1 MSLKSMKKEEL
12 ELLSNKDIA
21 YMIMEESTKK
31 LNTADL
37 FKKIIKLLELPES
50 TFENKI
56 AEFYTALSTD
66 KRFILLD
73 DGKWDLRS
81 NHTSDKI
88 IKIEDEEDDEEE
100 EEEKEEEEE
109 EEEEKEEEEE
119 IDDDEDNYDDTDES
133 DYDDDTNE
141 ELKDL
146 VIIDEDELELEE

>member
-1 MSLKSMKKEEL
+1 MSLKLKKKDL

-21 YMIMEESTKK
+21 YLIMQEMKRK

-37 FKKIIKLLELPES
+37 FRKIMKLLELPES
-50 TFENKI
+50 AFESKI
-56 AEFYTALSTD
+56 ADFYTALATD

-73 DGKWDLRS
+73 NGKWDLRS

-88 IKIEDEEDDEEE
+88 VKVSEDEEE
-100 EEEKEEEEE
+100 EEDIEEEEQQD
-109 EEEEKEEEEE
+109 EEE
-119 IDDDEDNYDDTDES
+119 IEEDNFDDREDE

-146 VIIDEDELELEE
+146 VVIDENELELEE

>member
-21 YMIMEESTKK
+21 FMILTEGKRK

-37 FKKIIKLLELPES
+37 YRKIMKLLELPES
-50 TFENKI
+50 YFEKKI
-56 AEFYTALSTD
+56 AEFYTALATD

-73 DGKWDLRS
+73 NGKWDLRS

-88 IKIEDEEDDEEE
+88 IKVSDEDEEQSEDEEE
-100 EEEKEEEEE
+100 KQ
-109 EEEEKEEEEE
+109 EEE
-119 IDDDEDNYDDTDES
+119 IEEDSFDDTEDEE
-133 DYDDDTNE
+133 YDEDTNE

-146 VIIDEDELELEE
+146 VVIDEDEMELEE